1 MNDVLV
7 LEDLLTLTMLLYGI
21 HRADAN
27 IIGELTRR
35 SVRNYENTVQL
46 LRYNNHICNVSN
58 INAVFL
64 SFRCPICKTF
74 FTR

>member
-35 SVRNYENTVQL
+35 SVQNYENTVQL